1 MTIIEGTVV
10 LFLCAVVAAI
20 LFPIFVHTPRRD
32 TYFTCMSLEK
42 QIGLAM
48 MQYLQDNNE
57 ALPPRQTAT
66 SGHLGSWRGF
76 LNPYLAHYGGSS
88 RVRQMFKCPSD
99 PYADLPDFEH
109 DGYPRSYAVNGTLG
123 GSFGND
129 HPILSLD
136 IFDLPESVILVCES
150 TASFGDFDPLNPG
163 FFARQAHEGR
173 NGGCMQMHMRY
184 SNFVF
189 ADGHAKSLKP
199 LLTLGASSD
208 QPLNYWTIDNHP
220 FSLPDLKTAQYT
232 LGYAVEKAQQ
242 H

>member
-1 MTIIEGTVV
+1 MYRPTTCRRGMTIIEGTVV
-10 LFLCAVVAAI
+10 PFLRAAVAAP

-109 DGYPRSYAVNGTLG
+109 DGYPRSSAVNGTLG

-129 HPILSLD
+129 HPSLSLD
-136 IFDLPESVILVCES
+136 KIDHLVSVFLVCVLL
-150 TASFGDFDPLNPG
+150 ACFGV
-163 FFARQAHEGR
+163 
-173 NGGCMQMHMRY
+173 
-184 SNFVF
+184 FV
-189 ADGHAKSLKP
+189 
-199 LLTLGASSD
+199 
-208 QPLNYWTIDNHP
+208 
-220 FSLPDLKTAQYT
+220 
-232 LGYAVEKAQQ
+232 
-242 H
+242 